1 MKRSDWQYIVD
12 TLLFICFIGIA
23 IVGFLMGLVIP
34 RGPQAS
40 KEAKYFLSL
49 YRHQWGNIHFYLCI
63 SFVVLLIIHLILS
76 WRWIKGKA
84 RHLFHRGWTTMLVL
98 TVIVSLLV
106 LFFFW
111 NFSPKIPIAYEDYGV
126 RTRSKA
132 EEIVS
137 EKSQSLQEEKISI
150 GESRYNIVITG
161 KTTLMD
167 VEKATGIPARE
178 MADALGLP
186 SKASLKQTLGQLR
199 KRYPFTMEKARDV
212 LIELLNKKESLAQE
226 KKEKEEIQI
235 RKEQEIKIK
244 MKEKPRPEESLREE
258 HKQRLVKG
266 RMAEVPSGILI
277 TGRMT
282 LYDLEKITGIPAR
295 KIADEL
301 GIPPHAPLNEQLGRL
316 RKRYFFTMQQ
326 VRDVV
331 ASLMKKRKEEKKIW
345 Q

>member
-1 MKRSDWQYIVD
+1 
-12 TLLFICFIGIA
+12 
-23 IVGFLMGLVIP
+23 
-34 RGPQAS
+34 
-40 KEAKYFLSL
+40 
-49 YRHQWGNIHFYLCI
+49 
-63 SFVVLLIIHLILS
+63 
-76 WRWIKGKA
+76 
-84 RHLFHRGWTTMLVL
+84 MLVL